1 MLLTWRQKNKMDKIR
16 TTSKVTGERI
26 KKYLEEGKRFDGR
39 TPEEFR
45 ELTIEKNVSVKA
57 EGSVRVKLGKTEVI
71 VGVKMAPSEP
81 YADSP
86 DKGNLMVTAEMLP
99 LSSPRFESGPPK
111 IEAIEW
117 ARVTDRG
124 LRESGF
130 VDFEK
135 LCIKEGEKV
144 WTVFVDVYS
153 INDDGNLM
161 DAATIGA
168 IAAMKIAKIP
178 KYDLE
183 NDKVLY
189 DEPSEEGLPLT
200 DHVPVAISVHKIGK
214 SLIVDP
220 TREEEDL
227 SETRVTMGSCKGT
240 ISSLQKSNSRA
251 LEIDEIKKVFEISA
265 KVSKEI
271 DSKIDNALKE

>member
-1 MLLTWRQKNKMDKIR
+1 MDKIR
-16 TTSKVTGERI
+16 TTPSITGDRI
-26 KKYLEEGKRFDGR
+26 KKYLKEGKRFDGR
-39 TPEEFR
+39 TSEQFR
-45 ELTIEKNVSVKA
+45 ELTIEKDVSCKA

-71 VGVKMAPSEP
+71 VGIKMAPGEP

-86 DKGNLMVTAEMLP
+86 ASGNLMVTAEMLP

-124 LRESGF
+124 IRESGF
-130 VDFEK
+130 VDFDK

-144 WTVFVDVYS
+144 WTVFVDIYS

-168 IAAMKIAKIP
+168 IAALKIARIP

-183 NDKVLY
+183 NNKILHEEIS
-189 DEPSEEGLPLT
+189 DEKLPLT
-200 DHVPVAISVHKIGK
+200 DHVPVAISVHKLGD

-220 TREEEDL
+220 TREEEDI
-227 SETRVTMGSCKGT
+227 SETRVTIGSSKGI
-240 ISSLQKSNSRA
+240 ISSLQKSNSQS
-251 LEIDEIKKVFEISA
+251 LEIDEIKKIFEIA
-265 KVSKEI
+265 TKVSEEI
-271 DSKIDNALKE
+271 DAKINEALK

>member
-1 MLLTWRQKNKMDKIR
+1 MDKIR
-16 TTSKVTGERI
+16 TTPNVTGDRI
-26 KKYLEEGKRFDGR
+26 KKYLKEGKRFDGR
-39 TPEEFR
+39 TSEQFR
-45 ELTIEKNVSVKA
+45 ELIIEKNVSCKA
-57 EGSVRVKLGKTEVI
+57 EGSVKVRLGKTEVI

-86 DKGNLMVTAEMLP
+86 KDGNLMVTAEMLP

-111 IEAIEW
+111 IDAIEW

-124 LRESGF
+124 IRESGF
-130 VDFEK
+130 VDFSK
-135 LCIKEGEKV
+135 LCIEEGKKV
-144 WTVFVDVYS
+144 WTVFVDIYS

-183 NDKVLY
+183 NNKVLY
-189 DEPSEEGLPLT
+189 EEPTEEGLPLT
-200 DHVPVAISVHKIGK
+200 NHVPVAISVHKLGN

-220 TREEEDL
+220 TREEEDV
-227 SETRVTMGSCKGT
+227 SETRVTIGSSKGT
-240 ISSLQKSNSRA
+240 ISSLQKSNSQS
-251 LEIDEIKKVFEISA
+251 LEMDEMKKVFEIA
-265 KVSKEI
+265 TKVSEEI
-271 DSKIDNALKE
+271 DAKINEALK